1 MLFFSD
7 FIPICFFLDA
17 TVNGLITWPVALIF
31 VNTPFEASLTTDGAK
46 RSYATYIKEHG
57 ALADKQLAYLFLHDS
72 MEMLA
77 PNGVLAMVEPA
88 GFLYNQHALPLR
100 RTFFARWRVKEIL
113 DFVSVRGLFKKGEA
127 DRKSTRLNSSH

>member
-1 MLFFSD
+1 MTGPGAGIVG
-7 FIPICFFLDA
+7 IP
-17 TVNGLITWPVALIF
+17 
-31 VNTPFEASLTTDGAK
+31 PFESSLTTEWAK
-46 RSYATYIKEHG
+46 RSYAAYIKEHG
-57 ALADKQLAYLFLHDS
+57 ALADKQLAYLFLHDA

-77 PNGVLAMVEPA
+77 PNGVLVMVEPA

-127 DRKSTRLNSSH
+127 DPKFVVEIGRAHV